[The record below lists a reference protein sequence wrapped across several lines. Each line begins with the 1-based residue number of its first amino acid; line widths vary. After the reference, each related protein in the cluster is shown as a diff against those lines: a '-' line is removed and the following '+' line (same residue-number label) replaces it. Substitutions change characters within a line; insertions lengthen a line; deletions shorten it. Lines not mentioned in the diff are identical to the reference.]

1 MKKFFLLQ
9 FLTVVLIMGITIQPV
24 LADNDVASSV
34 VQGADEFIS
43 IGRKST

>member
-1 MKKFFLLQ
+1 MKKFFLVQ

-24 LADNDVASSV
+24 LADNDTASSMF
-34 VQGADEFIS
+34 QGADEFID